1 MDHFGRKLTFQ
12 KNTHHGISSAED
24 WATLYAESQL
34 GGGPVAHLGQWSW
47 EPPVWVSDPGR
58 LLVGFSADS

>member
-34 GGGPVAHLGQWSW
+34 GGGPVAHLGQ
-47 EPPVWVSDPGR
+47 
-58 LLVGFSADS
+58 